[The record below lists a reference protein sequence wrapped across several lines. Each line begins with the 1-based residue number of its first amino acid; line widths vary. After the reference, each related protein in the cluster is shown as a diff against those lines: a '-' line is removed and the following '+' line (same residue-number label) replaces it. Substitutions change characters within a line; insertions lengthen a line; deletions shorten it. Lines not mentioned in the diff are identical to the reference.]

1 MKEQKQQIAIITA
14 QDYGIPSYLKGY
26 HYLKEAV
33 ALVLQNL
40 TISAMQ
46 IYQTI
51 AKNYNIKPTSI
62 ERPIRYA
69 IEIAYDKDKLNHR
82 FSNSFGRPSNS
93 EVIWTIAESVTLFG
107 FLHRAYIAS

>member
-1 MKEQKQQIAIITA
+1 MKEKQHIIITIV
-14 QDYGIPSYLKGY
+14 QGYGIPPHLKGY

-33 ALVLQNL
+33 VLVLQNP
-40 TISAMQ
+40 TISAKQ

-51 AKNYNIKPTSI
+51 AKNHNIKPTSI

-69 IEIAYDKDKLNHR
+69 IEIAYDKDKLTHR

-93 EVIWTIAESVTLFG
+93 EVIWAIAENVTQSY
-107 FLHRAYIAS
+107 LHHTAR